1 MHEQFK
7 RLVVV
12 FGMPN
17 KPDPKAYL
25 DEFTKA
31 VGTMWPEGVLERAV
45 DRIIAE
51 HDEPFWPAP
60 AKLKALCREECPRPA
75 ISNTYADERPHL
87 TDEQMAEQERVMRE
101 HKRLQAEHGGN
112 GPDWSVLPDVG
123 REAMETMIANSPNHH
138 LYRRLS

>member
-7 RLVVV
+7 RLVNV
-12 FGMPN
+12 FGLPN
-17 KPDPKAYL
+17 RPDPQAFL
-25 DEFTKA
+25 NEFVSA
-31 VGTMWPEGVLERAV
+31 VGTLWPDGVLERAV
-45 DRIIAE
+45 SRLIAE
-51 HDEPFWPAP
+51 HNDPGWPRP
-60 AKLKALCREECPRPA
+60 AALKALCNAECPRAPIFSA
-75 ISNTYADERPHL
+75 YDERPKL

-112 GPDWSVLPDVG
+112 GPDWSLLPDVG